1 MATALV
7 GAAVLTSCSKD
18 QVSEIYTPAEG
29 DGIYSFEATSV
40 PAVEFTPSNTTA
52 RIEVIRTSSEGETTL
67 AITSTQSAGESTVN
81 VLNVPSEVTFADG
94 ENFAFIT
101 VTINSDIQENTN
113 YTLSLAFAEENCT
126 PGGESSVTLSFT
138 YALWES
144 LGQGEFYDNVSGVLV
159 KPEIIKYVGAERYR
173 IMNPFT
179 DEVSEAMAANVGGA
193 VGGETTDYIEFTV
206 DAEGMLSWDGYW
218 NAGVLVDGTADYT
231 SLNFFYPA
239 DSPFAGGE
247 ALVQECGM
255 ISQGLYQFA
264 PHLSAF
270 SNAEQTSGW
279 VWSGVY
285 CWMSLPGAETT
296 VSEYLEL

>member
-29 DGIYSFEATSV
+29 DGIYSFETTSL

-52 RIEVIRTSSEGETTL
+52 RIEVIRTSSEGESTL
-67 AITSTQSAGESTVN
+67 AITSTQSAGDSPAN

-101 VTINSDIQENTN
+101 VTINGDIQENTN
-113 YTLSLAFAEENCT
+113 YRLSLSIAEESCT
-126 PGGESSVTLSFT
+126 PGGQSATSLSFT

-159 KPEIIKYVGAERYR
+159 TPEIIKYVGAERYR
-173 IMNPFT
+173 IMAPFT

-206 DAEGMLSWDGYW
+206 DAEGML
-218 NAGVLVDGTADYT
+218 
-231 SLNFFYPA
+231 
-239 DSPFAGGE
+239 
-247 ALVQECGM
+247 
-255 ISQGLYQFA
+255 
-264 PHLSAF
+264 
-270 SNAEQTSGW
+270 
-279 VWSGVY
+279 
-285 CWMSLPGAETT
+285 
-296 VSEYLEL
+296 